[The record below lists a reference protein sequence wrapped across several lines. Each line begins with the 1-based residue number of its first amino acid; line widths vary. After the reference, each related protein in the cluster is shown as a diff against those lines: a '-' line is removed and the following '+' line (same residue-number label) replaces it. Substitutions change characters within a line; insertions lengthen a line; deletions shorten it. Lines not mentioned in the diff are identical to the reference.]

1 MASKFAKV
9 TGLGWAGGDSFFY
22 RHARER
28 TGSRRARDELT
39 TKRARVQRLTARKAT
54 ATYAGVQV
62 TAGDQARAPAPGV
75 QDTAG
80 DQERDRGDQEG
91 REQTALSGQQT
102 PVQAARGRRTTALAQ
117 AECRCEEIRL
127 GNTPYAEN

>member
-1 MASKFAKV
+1 M
-9 TGLGWAGGDSFFY
+9 GWWGFFFFVY

-54 ATYAGVQV
+54 ATYAGVQEAASV
-62 TAGDQARAPAPGV
+62 QAQAPAPGV

-91 REQTALSGQQT
+91 REQTALSGQRAPEQ
-102 PVQAARGRRTTALAQ
+102 QRGASGHPRATSQ
-117 AECRCEEIRL
+117 EPCR
-127 GNTPYAEN
+127 